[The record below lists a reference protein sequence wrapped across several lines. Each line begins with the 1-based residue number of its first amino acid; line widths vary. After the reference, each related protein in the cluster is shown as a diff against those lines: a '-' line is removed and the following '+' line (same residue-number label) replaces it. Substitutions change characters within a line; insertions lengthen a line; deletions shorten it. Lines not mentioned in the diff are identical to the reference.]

1 MDLIIPQWF
10 SKQNDMLSYHDIKE
24 KLEYEEAQLYALKN
38 DMQHTEMRIRELQ
51 RELDA
56 SS

>member
-1 MDLIIPQWF
+1 
-10 SKQNDMLSYHDIKE
+10 MLSYHEIKE